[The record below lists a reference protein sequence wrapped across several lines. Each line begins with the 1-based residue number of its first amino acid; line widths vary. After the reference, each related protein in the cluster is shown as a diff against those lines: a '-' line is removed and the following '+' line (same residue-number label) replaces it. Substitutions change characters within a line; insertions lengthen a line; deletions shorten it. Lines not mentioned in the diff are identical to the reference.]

1 MLFCKEKTNAAKRR
15 YLQGSLGI
23 ALSYLG
29 LVLSSRIAVNRWHP
43 QGWHLYL
50 AAALPTIPI
59 LCFAYIVGRYL
70 REEHDEYQ
78 RDIQIRG
85 MLWGTAVVLS
95 ITVFAS
101 FLRGYGWGGSL
112 PPFSE
117 FMVFWIVAAIVK
129 GAYSFSNRAAS
140 DA

>member
-1 MLFCKEKTNAAKRR
+1 MLFCDSKTNAAKRR
-15 YLQGSLGI
+15 YLQGSFGVMV
-23 ALSYLG
+23 SYLG
-29 LVLSSRIAVNRWHP
+29 FVASSRLAVNRWHP

-78 RDIQIRG
+78 RDLQIRG
-85 MLWGTAVVLS
+85 MLWGSAVVLS

-101 FLRGYGWGGSL
+101 FLRGFGWGGSL
-112 PPFSE
+112 PPFTE
-117 FMVFWIVAAIVK
+117 FIVFWIVAGAVK
-129 GAYSFSNRAAS
+129 MAYSFSNRGAS

>member
-1 MLFCKEKTNAAKRR
+1 MSFCDSKTNAAQRR
-15 YLQGSLGI
+15 YLQGAFGVM
-23 ALSYLG
+23 LSYMG
-29 LVLSSRIAVNRWHP
+29 LVVSSRLAVNRWHP

-59 LCFAYIVGRYL
+59 LCFAYVVGRYL

-95 ITVFAS
+95 ISVFDS
-101 FLRGYGWGGSL
+101 FLRGFGWKGAL
-112 PPFSE
+112 PPFTE
-117 FMVFWIVAAIVK
+117 FMVFWVVAGIVK
-129 GAYSFSNRAAS
+129 FAYHLINRAAT
-140 DA
+140 DE